1 MFQVV
6 HLTKLALFSGPK
18 QINETTSLTKPIE
31 NAENNA
37 KHASGVEE
45 KLSLEKDNEAAQTS
59 NKKSVTAAFL
69 AAEEILQN
77 PKMRLILAIV
87 GGALLF
93 LFILVVCIV
102 VNYTGDV

>member
-1 MFQVV
+1 M
-6 HLTKLALFSGPK
+6 
-18 QINETTSLTKPIE
+18 
-31 NAENNA
+31 
-37 KHASGVEE
+37 EE

-102 VNYTGDV
+102 VNYTGDVWISFDYQFVSNIFAFRMMIKLTASYESFQNLEDLTI